1 MKQTQNTN
9 TPQHT
14 SGPLHLMHC
23 PNGHFDTD
31 AEVYLLKSD
40 CGGLVA
46 EYYHKADAVLG
57 KTAPDLLEALEGVT
71 QLAHAM
77 FMAHRTGDFDSH
89 TIDAAEA
96 AIAKARGVE
105 A

>member
-1 MKQTQNTN
+1 MKLPQNTN

-57 KTAPDLLEALEGVT
+57 KTAPDLLEALEYLCSLTEELTEGYDIEPCYIR
-71 QLAHAM
+71 AK
-77 FMAHRTGDFDSH
+77 
-89 TIDAAEA
+89 E
-96 AIAKARGVE
+96 AIAKAKGE
-105 A
+105 NK